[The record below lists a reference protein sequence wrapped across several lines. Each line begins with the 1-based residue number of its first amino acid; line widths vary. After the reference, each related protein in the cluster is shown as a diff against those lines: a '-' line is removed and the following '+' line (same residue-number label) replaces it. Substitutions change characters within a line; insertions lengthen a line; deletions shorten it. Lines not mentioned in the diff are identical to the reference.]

1 MYLYINFELEK
12 FQINLKKKGI
22 MKKMKSLT
30 SKLNKQTANIV
41 KMCFSKSFN
50 IAI

>member
-12 FQINLKKKGI
+12 FQINLKKKDYEENEI
-22 MKKMKSLT
+22 VNIEIEKRAAT
-30 SKLNKQTANIV
+30 IV